1 MAMGP
6 RPRRCWTRLSGPR
19 IASSSSGTSM
29 AWCTRRER
37 CGASCRICSRSR
49 CCSRPSWFFWA
60 TTATGASSRGSSS
73 VGSSP
78 SKRSELDEEGERYV
92 LSATT
97 IFACSVFSAYSR
109 GPTTNRHSSARP
121 GTARNASWAAT
132 SAIVGGARARGTRS
146 WTRCTSR
153 AGAGAAACTSA
164 ATAPPRL
171 SPPTTRSAGTARACC
186 GLCPRST
193 WTSWRVAPGST
204 SRKTPRWVGASSFMR
219 VSRPTAPPIARPRS
233 SGCKIET
240 PRTTSRSSFSAATVS
255 CTRRRS
261 WRTAASRSSAVT
273 TAGCC

>member
-1 MAMGP
+1 MARGP
-6 RPRRCWTRLSGPR
+6 RPRRCWTHLSGPR

-37 CGASCRICSRSR
+37 CGAPCGIRSRSR
-49 CCSRPSWFFWA
+49 CCYRPSWFFWA
-60 TTATGASSRGSSS
+60 TTATGASTRGSSS
-73 VGSSP
+73 RGSSP

-97 IFACSVFSAYSR
+97 IFACSVFSACSR
-109 GPTTNRHSSARP
+109 APTTSRHSSARP
-121 GTARNASWAAT
+121 GTARTASWAAT
-132 SAIVGGARARGTRS
+132 SASVGGARARGTRS

-164 ATAPPRL
+164 ATAPPRP
-171 SPPTTRSAGTARACC
+171 SPPTTQSPGTARGCR
-186 GLCPRST
+186 GLCPRSI
-193 WTSWRVAPGST
+193 WTSWHAAPGST
-204 SRKTPRWVGASSFMR
+204 
-219 VSRPTAPPIARPRS
+219 SRPTAPPIARPRS

-240 PRTTSRSSFSAATVS
+240 PRTTSRSSFSVATVS

-261 WRTAASRSSAVT
+261 WRAAASRSSAVT